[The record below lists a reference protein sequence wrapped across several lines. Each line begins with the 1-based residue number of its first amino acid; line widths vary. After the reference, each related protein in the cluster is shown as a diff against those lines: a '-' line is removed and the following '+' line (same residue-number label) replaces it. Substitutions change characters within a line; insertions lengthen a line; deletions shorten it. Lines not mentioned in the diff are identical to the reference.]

1 MASLQILPADG
12 RAARGHRARAAVAAA
27 MLDLLNDGV
36 VKPTAAQI
44 AARAGVSLRLVFHHF
59 EDLEAVLA
67 DAADLQFERL
77 RPLIRSVSP
86 SLAFDRRVVEFV
98 RIRTELH
105 EAVSPVRRASIRLE
119 PFSPVIV
126 ERLVNARAILRNEA
140 GLVFRSELATLP
152 AAERRDALAALEAV
166 SAWET
171 WEVMRTQQ
179 GLSPTQARKA
189 IAHTITAILHEQ
201 WKTSSNA

>member
-1 MASLQILPADG
+1 MAGLQIVPADG
-12 RAARGHRARAAVAAA
+12 RAARGYRARTAVAAA

-44 AARAGVSLRLVFHHF
+44 AGRAGVSLRLVFHHF
-59 EDLEAVLA
+59 EDLEAILA

-77 RPLIRSVSP
+77 RPLLRAVSP
-86 SLAFDRRVVEFV
+86 SLALERRIADFV

-119 PFSPVIV
+119 PFSPVIA
-126 ERLVNARAILRNEA
+126 ERLGNARAILRKETEF
-140 GLVFRSELATLP
+140 VFRSELRSL
-152 AAERRDALAALEAV
+152 ESGQRRDALAALEAI

-171 WEVMRTQQ
+171 WEVMRVQQ
-179 GLSPTQARKA
+179 GLSPAQARKA
-189 IAHTITAILHEQ
+189 IAHVI
-201 WKTSSNA
+201 NAALRKQ

>member
-1 MASLQILPADG
+1 MASLQIVPADG

-44 AARAGVSLRLVFHHF
+44 AERAGVSLRLVFHHF
-59 EDLEAVLA
+59 DDLEAILA
-67 DAADLQFERL
+67 DAADLQLERL

-86 SLAFDRRVVEFV
+86 SLALDRRIAEFV

-119 PFSPVIV
+119 PFSPVIAA
-126 ERLVNARAILRNEA
+126 RLGVARAVLRSEA
-140 GLVFRSELATLP
+140 GRVFQSELCARHLT
-152 AAERRDALAALEAV
+152 ERRDMLAALEAI

-171 WEVMRTQQ
+171 WEVMRMQQ
-179 GLSPTQARKA
+179 GLSAAQARKA
-189 IAHTITAILHEQ
+189 IAHAIAAIVRTQ
-201 WKTSSNA
+201 

>member
-1 MASLQILPADG
+1 
-12 RAARGHRARAAVAAA
+12 

-44 AARAGVSLRLVFHHF
+44 AERAGVSLRLVFHHF
-59 EDLEAVLA
+59 EDLEAILA

-77 RPLIRSVSP
+77 RPLLRSVSP
-86 SLAFDRRVVEFV
+86 ALALERRVAEFV

-119 PFSPVIV
+119 PFSPVIA
-126 ERLVNARAILRNEA
+126 ERLGQARSILRNEA
-140 GLVFRSELATLP
+140 ELVFGNELGALP
-152 AAERRDALAALEAV
+152 SAERRDALAALEAV

-171 WEVMRTQQ
+171 WEVMRLQQ

-189 IAHTITAILHEQ
+189 ITHAITGLLRGRSGI
-201 WKTSSNA
+201 

>member
-1 MASLQILPADG
+1 MASLQIVPADG

-36 VKPTAAQI
+36 IKPTAAQI

-59 EDLEAVLA
+59 GDMEAILA

-77 RPLIRSVSP
+77 RPLLRSVSS
-86 SLAFDRRVVEFV
+86 SLALDRRIAEFV
-98 RIRTELH
+98 RIRAELH
-105 EAVSPVRRASIRLE
+105 ETVSPVRRASIRLE
-119 PFSPVIV
+119 PFSPVIA
-126 ERLVNARAILRNEA
+126 ERLGNARALLRKESEIVFSNELRA
-140 GLVFRSELATLP
+140 LE
-152 AAERRDALAALEAV
+152 AAQRRDALAALEAI

-171 WEVMRTQQ
+171 WEVMRLQQ

-189 IAHTITAILHEQ
+189 IAHAIAAILRKQ
-201 WKTSSNA
+201 

>member
-1 MASLQILPADG
+1 MTGLQIVPSDG
-12 RAARGHRARAAVAAA
+12 RAARGYRARAAVAAA

-59 EDLEAVLA
+59 GDMEAILA

-77 RPLIRSVSP
+77 RPLIRTVSP
-86 SLAFDRRVVEFV
+86 SLALDRRIAEFV

-105 EAVSPVRRASIRLE
+105 ETVSPVRRASIRLE
-119 PFSPVIV
+119 PFSPVIS
-126 ERLVNARAILRNEA
+126 ERLGNVRAILRREA
-140 GLVFRSELATLP
+140 GRTFRSELGVLP
-152 AAERRDALAALEAV
+152 SAGRRDALAALEAL

-171 WEVMRTQQ
+171 WEVMRMQQ
-179 GLSPTQARKA
+179 GLSPAQARKA
-189 IAHTITAILHEQ
+189 IAHAINAILH
-201 WKTSSNA
+201 KN

>member
-1 MASLQILPADG
+1 MAALHIVPSDG

-44 AARAGVSLRLVFHHF
+44 AERAGVSLRLVFHHF
-59 EDLEAVLA
+59 EDLEAILA
-67 DAADLQFERL
+67 DAADLQYERL
-77 RPLIRSVSP
+77 RPLLRSVSP
-86 SLAFDRRVVEFV
+86 SLALERRIAEFV

-119 PFSPVIV
+119 PFSPVIAQ
-126 ERLVNARAILRNEA
+126 RLGQARSILRNEA
-140 GLVFRSELATLP
+140 ELAFGNELGALP
-152 AAERRDALAALEAV
+152 SAERRDALAALEAV

-171 WEVMRTQQ
+171 WEVMRLQQ

-189 IAHTITAILHEQ
+189 ITHAITGLLRGRSGI
-201 WKTSSNA
+201 

>member
-1 MASLQILPADG
+1 
-12 RAARGHRARAAVAAA
+12 

-44 AARAGVSLRLVFHHF
+44 AERAGVSLRLVFHHF
-59 EDLEAVLA
+59 EDLEAILA

-77 RPLIRSVSP
+77 RPLLRSVSP
-86 SLAFDRRVVEFV
+86 ALALERRVAEFV

-119 PFSPVIV
+119 PFSPVIA
-126 ERLVNARAILRNEA
+126 ERLGQARSILRNEA
-140 GLVFRSELATLP
+140 ELVFGNEIGALP
-152 AAERRDALAALEAV
+152 SAKRRDALAAVEAV

-171 WEVMRTQQ
+171 WEVMRLQQ

-189 IAHTITAILHEQ
+189 ITHAITGLLRGRSGI
-201 WKTSSNA
+201 

>member
-1 MASLQILPADG
+1 MTNLQIVPADG
-12 RAARGHRARAAVAAA
+12 RAARGHRARTAVAAA

-59 EDLEAVLA
+59 GDMEAILA

-77 RPLIRSVSP
+77 RPLLRSVPP
-86 SLAFDRRVVEFV
+86 SLALDRRIAEFV

-105 EAVSPVRRASIRLE
+105 ETVSPVRRASIRLE
-119 PFSPVIV
+119 PFSPVIA
-126 ERLVNARAILRNEA
+126 ERLGAARAILRNEVR
-140 GLVFRSELATLP
+140 LVFRSELGAL
-152 AAERRDALAALEAV
+152 ASADRRDLLAALEAI

-171 WEVMRTQQ
+171 WEVMRAQQ
-179 GLSPTQARKA
+179 GLNPAQARKA
-189 IAHTITAILHEQ
+189 IAHAIAAILRDR
-201 WKTSSNA
+201 T